1 MFRKL
6 FTTRSLCISAMVA
19 ALYAVITLATPVLSY
34 GAGSGWECRLSE
46 AMTMLAV
53 LFPEAVPG
61 LTVGCL
67 VSNLLS
73 PVGPLDIIFG
83 TLATL
88 IAALGTW
95 HFRAHLWLAALCP
108 VLSNAVIVG
117 LILSVSYGLPLFFT
131 MLQVGVG
138 EAAAVLVG
146 CLLLTAVRKA
156 GLDSLIQS
164 GKTSV

>member
-1 MFRKL
+1 MFRRL
-6 FTTRSLCISAMVA
+6 LNTRSLCFSAMIA

-46 AMTMLAV
+46 ALTMLAV

-67 VSNLLS
+67 VANLLS
-73 PVGPLDIIFG
+73 PVGPMDIIFG

-88 IAALGTW
+88 IAAIGTW
-95 HFRAHLWLAALCP
+95 HFRSHIWLAALCP

>member
-61 LTVGCL
+61 LTDGYL

-95 HFRAHLWLAALCP
+95 HFRSHLWLAALCP